1 MRQSFLSISKLSEK
15 PYAIIIGYPKATKKQ
30 VELRIAQM
38 KKLGINSIS
47 FQGDLKLGSIN
58 VLGKGYVGIV
68 VLAKKQKKKVAV
80 KIRRTDSQRKEMQ
93 SEAKLLKIA
102 NSVGVGPCLIDSS
115 KNLMI
120 MEYLDGKKIGMWI
133 KELKGK
139 GSVSKLKSIIRKTL
153 EDCYNLDRIG
163 LDHGELSSI
172 AKHVIIGKSK
182 TTIIDFESA
191 STKRRASNV
200 TSATQGVFIG
210 SGISKSVRKIYK
222 IESKELNMRKI
233 STQSDEQVIE
243 VLTDVKGIGR
253 WTAEMFLI
261 FSLGRLDILP
271 VGDLGL
277 KKGIQS
283 MYSLKEL
290 PEKEQIEQLAES
302 WKPYRTV
309 ATWYL
314 WKSLEK
320 FDTIG

>member
-1 MRQSFLSISKLSEK
+1 MIDKKAFKFLKKDPKFAKIIMQVGDYNVKITKNRYQSLVEAIISQQLSGSAANSIIKKFRKLYKSKFPKPRDIIKTSDSKLRTTGLSK
-15 PYAIIIGYPKATKKQ
+15 
-30 VELRIAQM
+30 M
-38 KKLGINSIS
+38 K
-47 FQGDLKLGSIN
+47 
-58 VLGKGYVGIV
+58 IV
-68 VLAKKQKKKVAV
+68 
-80 KIRRTDSQRKEMQ
+80 
-93 SEAKLLKIA
+93 
-102 NSVGVGPCLIDSS
+102 
-115 KNLMI
+115 
-120 MEYLDGKKIGMWI
+120 YI
-133 KELKGK
+133 KEL
-139 GSVSKLKSIIRKTL
+139 SK
-153 EDCYNLDRIG
+153 
-163 LDHGELSSI
+163 
-172 AKHVIIGKSK
+172 
-182 TTIIDFESA
+182 
-191 STKRRASNV
+191 
-200 TSATQGVFIG
+200 
-210 SGISKSVRKIYK
+210 K

>member
-1 MRQSFLSISKLSEK
+1 MIDKKAIKFLKKDPKFAKIIMQVGDYNVKITKNRYQSLVEAIISQQLSGSAANSIIKKFRKLYKSKFPKPRDVIKTSDSKLRTTGLSK
-15 PYAIIIGYPKATKKQ
+15 
-30 VELRIAQM
+30 M
-38 KKLGINSIS
+38 K
-47 FQGDLKLGSIN
+47 
-58 VLGKGYVGIV
+58 IV
-68 VLAKKQKKKVAV
+68 
-80 KIRRTDSQRKEMQ
+80 
-93 SEAKLLKIA
+93 
-102 NSVGVGPCLIDSS
+102 
-115 KNLMI
+115 
-120 MEYLDGKKIGMWI
+120 YI
-133 KELKGK
+133 KEL
-139 GSVSKLKSIIRKTL
+139 SK
-153 EDCYNLDRIG
+153 
-163 LDHGELSSI
+163 
-172 AKHVIIGKSK
+172 
-182 TTIIDFESA
+182 
-191 STKRRASNV
+191 
-200 TSATQGVFIG
+200 
-210 SGISKSVRKIYK
+210 K

-314 WKSLEK
+314 WKSLQK

>member
-1 MRQSFLSISKLSEK
+1 
-15 PYAIIIGYPKATKKQ
+15 
-30 VELRIAQM
+30 M

-68 VLAKKQKKKVAV
+68 VLAKKQTKKVAV

-222 IESKELNMRKI
+222 IPSKDKM
-233 STQSDEQVIE
+233 IE
-243 VLTDVKGIGR
+243 VLRNYKYSPTRESFDK
-253 WTAEMFLI
+253 L
-261 FSLGRLDILP
+261 
-271 VGDLGL
+271 L
-277 KKGIQS
+277 KV
-283 MYSLKEL
+283 LKL
-290 PEKEQIEQLAES
+290 
-302 WKPYRTV
+302 
-309 ATWYL
+309 
-314 WKSLEK
+314 
-320 FDTIG
+320 